1 VVALATALTLGCATV
16 REPLPPPPPAPP
28 GSTGRGRDD
37 LSPGSRTGRKRLP
50 VLRTLT
56 NVSRMAVRT
65 STARRER
72 AHERA
77 RRDILLAAAGVFAR
91 RGYAAATLADL
102 AEAAGYAPP
111 SLYRYFESKE
121 EIYRSLLDLL
131 LEELAATFEEP
142 VDRSLPFAARLEAL
156 LRSQARLA
164 ASRREIFS
172 LLASHREPD
181 APGVPGKHP
190 LTSFRAGESLYERQ
204 LAAWL
209 RRNASRRELRCSVD
223 DAARVIAGIGSAFHH
238 RPPADEREPAV
249 LARLVV
255 DLALNGISAPGGAGT
270 DGARGVST

>member
-1 VVALATALTLGCATV
+1 MT
-16 REPLPPPPPAPP
+16 
-28 GSTGRGRDD
+28 
-37 LSPGSRTGRKRLP
+37 
-50 VLRTLT
+50 
-56 NVSRMAVRT
+56 VRT
-65 STARRER
+65 SSARRER

-77 RRDILLAAAGVFAR
+77 RRDILFASAGVFAR
-91 RGYAAATLADL
+91 DGFAAATLADL

-142 VDRSLPFAARLEAL
+142 VDRSLSLAARLEAL

-164 ASRREIFS
+164 SSRREVFS
-172 LLASHREPD
+172 LLAPHREPD

-190 LTSFRAGESLYERQ
+190 LTSFRDGVSLYERQ

-209 RRNASRRELRCSVD
+209 RRNAGRRELRCPVE

-238 RPPADEREPAV
+238 RPPADEREPDV
-249 LARLVV
+249 LARLAV
-255 DLALNGISAPGGAGT
+255 DLALNGISAPGRAGT
-270 DGARGVST
+270 NGTRGAAT